1 MIPRLILVMVLV
13 LPGRLALGET
23 PEQLFQQGN
32 QMYQLER
39 LEEARAAYEGIVAM
53 GYGSGELFY
62 NLGNTYYR
70 SGEIALAIL
79 SYERAL
85 RYIPQDEDLR
95 HNLQL
100 ANLLITDRIEP
111 TPRLFFLEF
120 WDDLK
125 NAISLQGTTWLAYL
139 AYLLVFASLTLLFL
153 ARTYLLK
160 RIGMMSAVVS
170 LFLFATLLFLFAA
183 KLADFTEENEAIVM
197 EPVVT
202 VKNSPDA
209 GSSDAFVLHSGV
221 KVEITDSVNEW
232 IEIRLADGK
241 IGWIVLSGVQ
251 RI

>member
-32 QMYQLER
+32 QMYQQER
-39 LEEARAAYEGIVAM
+39 LEEARAAYESIVAM

>member
-1 MIPRLILVMVLV
+1 
-13 LPGRLALGET
+13 
-23 PEQLFQQGN
+23 
-32 QMYQLER
+32 
-39 LEEARAAYEGIVAM
+39 M

>member
-1 MIPRLILVMVLV
+1 MIPRLVLTMVLV
-13 LPGRLALGET
+13 LPWGVALGES
-23 PEQLFQQGN
+23 PEQLFQRGN
-32 QMYQLER
+32 QMYQQER
-39 LEEARAAYEGIVAM
+39 LEEARAAYESVVGM

-70 SGEIALAIL
+70 SGEIAPAIL
-79 SYERAL
+79 NYERAL

-125 NAISLQGTTWLAYL
+125 NAMSLQGTTWLAYL
-139 AYLLVFASLTLLFL
+139 AYLLVFVSLTVLFL

-160 RIGMMSAVVS
+160 KIGMVAAVVS
-170 LFLFATLLFLFAA
+170 LFFFASLLILFVA

-209 GSSDAFVLHSGV
+209 GSSDAFVLHNGV
-221 KVEITDSVNEW
+221 KVEIVDSVNDW

-241 IGWIVLSGVQ
+241 VGWIELSTVE